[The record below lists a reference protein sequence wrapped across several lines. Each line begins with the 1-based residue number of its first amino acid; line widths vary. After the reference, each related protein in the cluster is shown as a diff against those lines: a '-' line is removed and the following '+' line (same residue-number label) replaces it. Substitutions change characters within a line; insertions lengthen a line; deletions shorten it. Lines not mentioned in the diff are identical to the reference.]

1 MDEED
6 IRICHHC
13 SGEAESLEA
22 CVGGCGKELCPYCQP
37 KCHDC
42 ADHETTQRIEEEE
55 EEEKKRRWE
64 AKRKAMEPERSI
76 GQKVGR
82 AIDWMTSTADGAL
95 GRELENWP
103 GEFDMLEEAY
113 RDSRPVQESIRERYK
128 RLPNWKKK
136 LYKAKRKGE
145 MFVAKN
151 VLKAGMKGGR
161 LIGRLGHPTRLT
173 DDDYEDKGIDDEMNY
188 EDYVNGFD
196 DETGYEDDANGFDEE
211 DYENGAEDDL
221 DTSDDQIEEEDAYD
235 SNDKIDYEEEDE
247 EDEFDK

>member
-64 AKRKAMEPERSI
+64 AKRKAMEPDRTV

-82 AIDWMTSTADGAL
+82 ALDWATGLADGAL
-95 GRELENWP
+95 RRELQAYD
-103 GEFDMLEEAY
+103 GEFDMIEEAH
-113 RDSRPVQESIRERYK
+113 RSSEPVQEMIRSRWKY
-128 RLPNWKKK
+128 LPGWKKK
-136 LYKAKRKGE
+136 LYKAKKKGE

-161 LIGRLGHPTRLT
+161 LIGRLGRPTRLR
-173 DDDYEDKGIDDEMNY
+173 DDDYED
-188 EDYVNGFD
+188 NGFD

-235 SNDKIDYEEEDE
+235 YNDKIDYEEDDEEDDE